1 MKKGRVI
8 FTAIV
13 MVLIVAGFIFGKVFN
28 DLKKEKQI
36 KVDIKE
42 IVRAISTENTAEED
56 INTILEKRTNKKGNY
71 SEVEDALKTYYKDL
85 YSYLKNIKFLMDE
98 DNFNQYLSSKNIEE
112 DGQAFT
118 KSMNNLKTT
127 KDQLNDKYKEFNNQV
142 NDETTKASY
151 IAGSKID
158 NYYKN
163 LYLEF
168 INENTPTDLIN
179 NIEFKYRKTLE
190 RIDIYNDIFVFL
202 STNSEHWQ
210 LVDSIITFDDA
221 LLYEKYKEI
230 TDKLDEVTE
239 ALSFSKVET
248 SES

>member
-36 KVDIKE
+36 KQDIKE
-42 IVRAISTENTAEED
+42 IVRAVETDVTEEE
-56 INTILEKRTNKKGNY
+56 INELLEKRHNKKGNY
-71 SEVEDALKTYYKDL
+71 GEVEDALKKYYKDL
-85 YSYLKNIKFLMDE
+85 YIYLKNIKFLIDE
-98 DNFNQYLSSKNIEE
+98 DNFNLYLSSKNIEE

-142 NDETTKASY
+142 NDESTKASY
-151 IAGSKID
+151 IISSKID
-158 NYYKN
+158 KYYKN

-179 NIEFKYRKTLE
+179 NIEYKYKKTLE
-190 RIDIYNDIFVFL
+190 RIDLYNEVFVFL

-230 TDKLDEVTE
+230 TDKLDAVTE
-239 ALSFSKVET
+239 ELSSNKTET
-248 SES
+248 SEN